1 MGQTINMSTFQGF
14 DNLYLQGT
22 EDSRHPLQPQLG
34 LEQAIKQDF
43 SKVEDN

>member
-1 MGQTINMSTFQGF
+1 MSTFQGF

-22 EDSRHPLQPQLG
+22 EDSRHQPQLG